1 MEKQILELIE
11 EEVCRRTQLK
21 LANVLTNVSQLYEIP
36 MERLVK
42 DTAGFEPR
50 FCKGILRTGQR
61 CLKKPFENGYCKFHR
76 KQAPEQPATAPAPPV
91 VEEAPWD

>member
-21 LANVLTNVSQLYEIP
+21 LANVLTNVSRLYEIP

-42 DTAGFEPR
+42 DTAGFEPK
-50 FCKGILRTGQR
+50 FCKGILRNGQR

-76 KQAPEQPATAPAPPV
+76 KQAPEHPAQSPPQPPT
-91 VEEAPWD
+91 EAPWD